1 MSAILKPGADDRVT
15 IAFPPAPSIT
25 MNSSGKYD
33 FKQFQEEL
41 AALDRQNAGNK
52 PPAPAAPAVP
62 VKVAPEPVAPKR
74 RGRPPKVDPLAGARA
89 EFEALRV
96 RHGLTVADVVAWFPP
111 EEGVAY
117 LQALIAASE
126 PKPRRRRKAGDADA
140 EGTAD

>member
-1 MSAILKPGADDRVT
+1 
-15 IAFPPAPSIT
+15 

-41 AALDRQNAGNK
+41 AALDRQANGGK
-52 PPAPAAPAVP
+52 TPPPTAAPAKAAAV
-62 VKVAPEPVAPKR
+62 EPAAPKR
-74 RGRPPKVDPLAGARA
+74 RGRPPKVDPLAAAKA

-117 LQALIAASE
+117 LQSLIAASE
-126 PKPRRRRKAGDADA
+126 PKPRRRRKAADA
-140 EGTAD
+140 ADTDD

>member
-1 MSAILKPGADDRVT
+1 
-15 IAFPPAPSIT
+15 

-41 AALDRQNAGNK
+41 AALDRQASGSK
-52 PPAPAAPAVP
+52 PPPADATPPKAA
-62 VKVAPEPVAPKR
+62 APEPAVPKR

-89 EFEALRV
+89 EFEALRL
-96 RHGLTVADVVAWFPP
+96 RHGLTVADVVSWFPP

-126 PKPRRRRKAGDADA
+126 PKPRRRRKALDADA
-140 EGTAD
+140 DPGEAAG